1 MTCLNYIHLKRD
13 EDKLLYEIKN
23 IKRKIKII

>member
-1 MTCLNYIHLKRD
+1 MTCLNYINLKKE